1 MHFVALFLAVALH
14 ATTLIAQ
21 QQQHK
26 RLAGYSY
33 SFCHLQLDGQV
44 YCAGYNNYGML
55 SVGSS
60 TGSFAT
66 PLKMLTVINATD
78 VSMGDTHSCLVD
90 QGGRVRCA
98 GYNSYYYAL
107 GDGTTSN
114 RNVLGNVL
122 GLESGVAQVFSSN
135 LANCVVME
143 TTGAAWCWGS
153 NMYGMLGDGTT
164 TTPTQAVQVK
174 GFETGGAAFVALG
187 DYHTC
192 FLSTLGQLLCTG
204 ENANGQLGV
213 GTLVD
218 ATRPSPVLGLGETLT
233 FTTVACV
240 WTSDASFVLTN
251 KANSY
256 ILLSNGSAL
265 AFGQNMYGELGN
277 GGRSDYSSAA
287 YVRVPKLF
295 SSGQGNIREIR
306 GGFYATCVML
316 MDDSIKCVGEN
327 GYGQFGG
334 GSAMGS
340 GSFYALVDRLSV
352 AQLPP
357 TVPATMVPTRSPTL
371 LPTTQPSRSP
381 TMPTPQPTKSPTKAP
396 TMPTMLP
403 TRLPTKSP
411 TSRPTRS
418 PTLPTPQPTKSPTKA
433 PTMPT
438 MLPTRLPTKSPTSRP
453 TRSPTLP
460 TSQPTKSPTRSPTMP
475 TMQPT
480 RPTRLPTSEPTPQPT
495 RLPTLEPTTSAPT
508 LEPTLAPS
516 FPPGVTGEPTTL
528 KPTLEPTTLQPT
540 LQPTSE
546 PTLAPSFPP
555 GVTGEPTLSPVVLT
569 TNTPTLPTTKPTR
582 RPTMSGDMR
591 VDGGG
596 AMATSSAAAVLLLLA
611 MTLF

>member
-153 NMYGMLGDGTT
+153 NMYGMLGMEPRLRLRRLFKSRGLRLEA
-164 TTPTQAVQVK
+164 PLSNSEGQV
-174 GFETGGAAFVALG
+174 
-187 DYHTC
+187 
-192 FLSTLGQLLCTG
+192 
-204 ENANGQLGV
+204 GV
-213 GTLVD
+213 GAST
-218 ATRPSPVLGLGETLT
+218 SNVLLPQQ
-233 FTTVACV
+233 V

-277 GGRSDYSSAA
+277 GGRSDYIA
-287 YVRVPKLF
+287 RLL
-295 SSGQGNIREIR
+295 
-306 GGFYATCVML
+306 T
-316 MDDSIKCVGEN
+316 IKCVGEN

-508 LEPTLAPS
+508 LEPTLAPK
-516 FPPGVTGEPTTL
+516 L
-528 KPTLEPTTLQPT
+528 
-540 LQPTSE
+540 
-546 PTLAPSFPP
+546 PSWC
-555 GVTGEPTLSPVVLT
+555 
-569 TNTPTLPTTKPTR
+569 
-582 RPTMSGDMR
+582 
-591 VDGGG
+591 DGGAYDFETHIG
-596 AMATSSAAAVLLLLA
+596 AHHAASPRCSPRRNLRWRRASPLA
-611 MTLF
+611 